1 MNVSKSFSGK
11 ILILLSI
18 LFCLSAIQR
27 VDKLNS
33 NPNRCLTVADGFGY
47 YMYLPHLFQKGSL
60 KMTPEWAQE
69 IQNKHCQEFPVY
81 QLAQRQNG
89 NYIDIYHIGL
99 SYIYLPSY
107 VVGDTVARSSGY
119 ERDGFSTPYHVASIL
134 NILLF
139 ILLGLVYFRK
149 LLLLFVSD
157 NATGY
162 TLLVIYLGT
171 NLLITFTRQYDLPH
185 LYLFAL
191 NSIFLY
197 HFFKFSTTKNKWN
210 LIYAVVIFGLASS
223 IRPTQVL
230 IGLVPLIFLAKE
242 YGNTKKFWKSIL
254 LFPLL
259 SLLWN
264 IPQIIYWYSVGG
276 ELITPNLHTED
287 IALTD
292 PNLLDFL
299 ISYRKGWLL
308 YSPLFLLTPFG
319 LYMLYNRNRKLFWAS
334 LSFISLYIYVMCSWE
349 TWYYATSFG
358 SRVMVDIY
366 PIIGLV
372 IAILFNSI
380 RNKLWIA
387 GAITFS
393 ILCISLNLF
402 QSKQV
407 DLGYLHG
414 ERMTEEHYWYI
425 FGQLD
430 IPKYDQSRLLID
442 KSNLGWI
449 EIQKKFPS
457 ANRKVISREIFSLK
471 KPICSIHTKDLTI
484 GRINILE
491 LSSTD
496 ETMFE
501 VRIKAKTSNKNLSS
515 LLRMEAVSSY
525 NVYGWR
531 DFEVSQKLSETEFTT
546 LIWKYN
552 LPEVRHANDEMQIYL
567 DNDASVSVEL
577 EEFTITAHSLI
588 RK

>member
-1 MNVSKSFSGK
+1 
-11 ILILLSI
+11 
-18 LFCLSAIQR
+18 
-27 VDKLNS
+27 
-33 NPNRCLTVADGFGY
+33 
-47 YMYLPHLFQKGSL
+47 
-60 KMTPEWAQE
+60 MTPAWAQE
-69 IQNKHCQEFPVY
+69 IQNKHCEEFPVY
-81 QLAQRQNG
+81 QLAQRENG

-107 VVGDTVARSSGY
+107 LVGDTIARSSGY
-119 ERDGFSTPYHVASIL
+119 ETDGFSTPYHVASII

-149 LLLLFVSD
+149 LLLLYVSD
-157 NATGY
+157 KTTGW
-162 TLLVIYLGT
+162 TLLLIYLGT
-171 NLLITFTRQYDLPH
+171 NLFVTFTRQYDLPH

-197 HFFKFSTTKNKWN
+197 HFFKFSKTKNKRN

-230 IGLVPLIFLAKE
+230 IGLIPLIFLAKE

-254 LFPLL
+254 LFPLF

-308 YSPLFLLTPFG
+308 YSPLFLLTPLG
-319 LYMLYNRNRKLFWAS
+319 LYILYNKNRRLFWAS
-334 LSFISLYIYVMCSWE
+334 LSFILLYIYIMCSWE

-372 IAILFNSI
+372 IAVFLATI
-380 RNKLWIA
+380 RNKLWISVIA
-387 GAITFS
+387 LFS
-393 ILCISLNLF
+393 ITCLSLNLV
-402 QSKQV
+402 QSKQM

-414 ERMTEEHYWYI
+414 ERMTGEHYWYI
-425 FGQLD
+425 FGRLD

-449 EIQKKFPS
+449 VIQKKFPS
-457 ANRKVISREIFSLK
+457 PSRKIISREIFSLK
-471 KPICSIHTKDLTI
+471 KPMRSTPTEDLTI

-491 LSSTD
+491 LVETD

-531 DFEVSQKLSETEFTT
+531 DFEVSQKLSESEFTT

-552 LPEVRHANDEMQIYL
+552 LPEVRHTNDEMQIYL
-567 DNDASVSVEL
+567 DNDANVSVEL
-577 EEFTITAHSLI
+577 EEFTIIAHSLI
-588 RK
+588 RR